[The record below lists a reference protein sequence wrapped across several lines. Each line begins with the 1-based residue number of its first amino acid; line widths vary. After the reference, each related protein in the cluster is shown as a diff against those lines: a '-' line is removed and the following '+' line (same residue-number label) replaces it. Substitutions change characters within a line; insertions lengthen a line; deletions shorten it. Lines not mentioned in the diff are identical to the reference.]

1 MKTSYARQGVDCE
14 EVALPTP
21 IETVENVH
29 PFPVAAVQTVMDPR
43 VYKIAVA
50 CWAGLLAI
58 FWITF
63 WVSANALFMVVI
75 STGYAIMF
83 FGVPFV
89 MSRQVRDRPATAP
102 TLFAFLKAPFGTID
116 GTMPGWE
123 ALLQVILVPL
133 CLTVGGI
140 AIGLIIHAARAAY

>member
-1 MKTSYARQGVDCE
+1 MSAQARRDVGYEKT
-14 EVALPTP
+14 ALPASTERAEAVHRVP
-21 IETVENVH
+21 AET
-29 PFPVAAVQTVMDPR
+29 VQTVMDPR
-43 VYKIAVA
+43 VYKIALA

-83 FGVPFV
+83 FGVPYV
-89 MSRQVRDRPATAP
+89 MSRQVRNPPTPAP

-116 GTMPGWE
+116 GAMSGWE

-133 CLTVGGI
+133 CLTGGGI
-140 AIGLIIHAARAAY
+140 AIGLIIHAARSAY